1 MKFDNMD
8 YTIGSHFAGALINGD
23 YSGLEDDEERA
34 LDAWLD
40 AHQERGGHWDIVGD
54 NTEFARCEVTD
65 FMGDCVTV
73 RQYYP
78 ARG

>member
-1 MKFDNMD
+1 MD